1 MNIINAISVCIII
14 CAVIVLLTVLL
25 TDSGKAPSIM
35 GYSLFSVATGSM
47 EPTIESNSLILVKQV
62 EPEELMVGDI
72 ISFYSKDPSLDGAVN
87 THRIVAIEQDDEHY
101 YFTTKGDANNVN
113 DQYTTM
119 EDDLV
124 GKVIKYSY
132 KAGVAVHLLS
142 NPLIFIPIIIV
153 PLAIMLIANLC
164 QTVKLAK
171 QIAKEEEEKAV
182 KEALETIKKKKEME
196 DQKHG

>member
-1 MNIINAISVCIII
+1 
-14 CAVIVLLTVLL
+14 
-25 TDSGKAPSIM
+25 M